1 LRKTLIA
8 AGVAALS
15 LSLTGVA
22 HAQDPSITA
31 TVKVSPSKSGTS
43 KKPKN
48 ETFELSVK
56 NDPASKTTASSIK
69 VTLPKTLKLSTKGFK
84 QCTASDNELIS
95 SGGNACKGSKA
106 GPDGSAN
113 ATIITNGAGV
123 PFKVTPFIGKNE
135 LLFFLQ
141 ATTVS
146 NKYVVHGK
154 IKGRT
159 MTITIGPNLQQ
170 PLGQGAGLY
179 AALVDIKT
187 KLTAKKGKNYLFSST
202 GCKSKKHTVNV
213 TVGYADNPNPP
224 AKRSASTTADA
235 KCS

>member
-1 LRKTLIA
+1 LRKTLIV
-8 AGVAALS
+8 AGISALAFS
-15 LSLTGVA
+15 ITGVA
-22 HAQDPSITA
+22 QAQEPSITA
-31 TVKVSPSKSGTS
+31 TAKVSPTKSGTS

-48 ETFELSVK
+48 STFQLSVK

-69 VTLPKTLKLSTKGFK
+69 VKLPSTLKLSTKGFK
-84 QCTASDNELIS
+84 QCTASDTKIIDS
-95 SGGNACKGSKA
+95 AGDACKGSKA
-106 GPDGSAN
+106 GPDGTAN
-113 ATIITNGAGV
+113 ATIITNGAAV

-141 ATTVS
+141 ATTLS

-154 IKGRT
+154 LKGRT
-159 MTITIGPNLQQ
+159 MTITIGDDLQQ
-170 PLGQGAGLY
+170 PLGVGAGLY

-202 GCKSKKHTVNV
+202 GCKSKKHKVNV

>member
-1 LRKTLIA
+1 MRKTLTV
-8 AGVAALS
+8 AGVAALA
-15 LSLTGVA
+15 LSITGVA
-22 HAQDPSITA
+22 HAQEPSITA
-31 TVKVSPSKSGTS
+31 TAKVSPTKSGTK

-48 ETFELSVK
+48 ETFELGVT

-69 VTLPKTLKLSTKGFK
+69 VTLPSTLKLSTKGFK
-84 QCTASDNELIS
+84 QCKASDNDIIAS
-95 SGGNACKGSKA
+95 AGAACKGTKA
-106 GPDGSAN
+106 GPDGTAN
-113 ATIITNGAGV
+113 ATIITNGAKV

-154 IKGRT
+154 IKGKT
-159 MTITIGPNLQQ
+159 MTITIGPDLQQ
-170 PLGQGAGLY
+170 PLGEGNGLY

-202 GCKSKKHTVNV
+202 GCKSKKHSVGV
-213 TVGYADNPNPP
+213 TVGYANNPNPP